1 MRKTICVLAGLILFI
16 AVQGQKTS
24 NGISVIKGE
33 RFNVIQSLK
42 DLKPDPLLNPRV
54 TRDLNG
60 SLIKKTWKDTI
71 IDYGTKAS
79 GDPVVQKVPFLPK
92 NLLSELKFTDEE
104 KKEIF
109 RNFENSMSQN
119 YQDLAALKYSGF
131 KQGGFF
137 VEFGACDGIK
147 LSNSFLLEKEYG
159 WKGILAEPV
168 KDWQSDLEMNRS
180 ARIFNLAVTNRS
192 NDRIEMLVSESL
204 EVSSLA
210 EFNEDYLSDY
220 RSKHSRVEYVETI
233 SLNDLLLQGNAPN
246 DIDFLSI
253 DTEGNEFQIL
263 ESFNFE
269 GYSFAFISI
278 EHNNNNNN
286 RNRIQELLE
295 SKGYEKVHQN
305 ISSVDDWYVPNPL
318 SKIMPKT
325 F

>member
-1 MRKTICVLAGLILFI
+1 
-16 AVQGQKTS
+16 
-24 NGISVIKGE
+24 
-33 RFNVIQSLK
+33 
-42 DLKPDPLLNPRV
+42 
-54 TRDLNG
+54 
-60 SLIKKTWKDTI
+60 
-71 IDYGTKAS
+71 
-79 GDPVVQKVPFLPK
+79 
-92 NLLSELKFTDEE
+92 
-104 KKEIF
+104 
-109 RNFENSMSQN
+109 
-119 YQDLAALKYSGF
+119 
-131 KQGGFF
+131 
-137 VEFGACDGIK
+137 
-147 LSNSFLLEKEYG
+147 
-159 WKGILAEPV
+159 LAEPV
-168 KDWQSDLEMNRS
+168 KDWQSDLEMNRSARIFNLAVTNRSNDRIEMLVSESLEVSSLAEPRKDWQSDLEMNRS